1 LVWLVPL
8 SGISTFWGAILNAS
22 EAFTM
27 VALAPAAVPVMGL
40 TAMIW
45 LVPQYG
51 IDALAWGTVAGYG
64 AEFLLL
70 YTAIR
75 LRGTPILPVWRGHAE
90 AGYIIRQYGCLF
102 GGTLLMSSSLLVD
115 QSMATWVG
123 EGSVTVL
130 TYGYKLV
137 AVLLGTVSL
146 GLTTAVFPHFSQLV
160 ASGQRADIEHTLKR
174 LVKLVLLS
182 SIPLTAFLILFSRP
196 IVSLLFESSAMD
208 ADTVTTI
215 AIVQACYLLHVP
227 IFMASVLGARLLT
240 ALGGSHILLQN
251 SVINLLANCIGNLLL
266 LKLFGIAGIALS
278 TSCVYLLSAW
288 LIYRGLR
295 LRLNELVAAELL
307 KSRPARAA

>member
-1 LVWLVPL
+1 
-8 SGISTFWGAILNAS
+8 
-22 EAFTM
+22 M

-64 AEFLLL
+64 VEFLLL
-70 YTAIR
+70 YTAIW
-75 LRGTPILPVWRGHAE
+75 LRGTPILPVWRGHEE
-90 AGYIIRQYGCLF
+90 AGYIIRQYACLF

-160 ASGQRADIEHTLKR
+160 ASGQRADIERTLKR
-174 LVKLVLLS
+174 LVKLVLLL
-182 SIPLTAFLILFSRP
+182 SIPLTALLILFSRP

-227 IFMASVLGARLLT
+227 IFMAAILGSRLLT
-240 ALGGSHILLQN
+240 VLGGSQILLKN
-251 SVINLLANCIGNLLL
+251 SVVNLLVSCVGNVIFMRT
-266 LKLFGIAGIALS
+266 FGIAGIALS
-278 TSCVYLLSAW
+278 TSCMYLVSAI

-295 LRLNELVAAELL
+295 IRLGKLAKTEVSAN
-307 KSRPARAA
+307 RPALAA